1 MKHVF
6 WLIDKEICGRP
17 GPNHQPWVPEAFSK
31 AGIGAILSVN
41 SAESVYEDELTP
53 HGISHK
59 CVPLAA
65 NAPPEPGELELCL
78 ERLPHAYQYARSHVE
93 AGKAVM
99 VHCRQGK
106 DRTGLFMAYYL
117 MKRDNLGAD
126 NAIARVK
133 EARPIAMSAQGWNW
147 FVPEVLRRC

>member
-6 WLIDKEICGRP
+6 WLVENELCGRP
-17 GPNHQPWVPEAFSK
+17 GPNREPWQPGELSK
-31 AGIGAILSVN
+31 SGIGAILSVN
-41 SAESVYEDELTP
+41 QAESVYEDELTP

-65 NAPPEPGELELCL
+65 AAPPAPGELELCV
-78 ERLPHAYQYARSHVE
+78 ERLPIAYQFAQQHVKS
-93 AGKAVM
+93 GKSVL

-117 MKRDNLGAD
+117 MKRNQLSVDQ
-126 NAIARVK
+126 AISEVK
-133 EARPIAMSAQGWNW
+133 RARPIAMTAEGWDA
-147 FVPEVLRRC
+147 FVPKVLKAC